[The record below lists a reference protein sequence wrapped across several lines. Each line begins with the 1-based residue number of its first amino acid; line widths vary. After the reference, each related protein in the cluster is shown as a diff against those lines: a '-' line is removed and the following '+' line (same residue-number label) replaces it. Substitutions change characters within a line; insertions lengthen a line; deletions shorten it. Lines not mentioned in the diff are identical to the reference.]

1 MLLFLWLF
9 PHLSIYFHPFCVL
22 IQVCLFLHS
31 IYFLISSLKISAFQ
45 FLYLVQKYI
54 CWRRKWQSTV
64 VFLLGKSHCQRSL
77 AGTDIFGLM
86 ATVLLLL
93 FLCLIYFLY
102 HFFSCLFFFQINQKD
117 EFLYF
122 PHFLICISFAL
133 FSVFQWLPLK
143 ITSFILDL
151 SESSVNYFILDNV
164 RTFEDS
170 RSLQLLYF
178 QMYSLIQ
185 LFKLFLLKVLAY
197 CKLFH
202 LSPKPCSLES

>member
-1 MLLFLWLF
+1 MAI
-9 PHLSIYFHPFCVL
+9 HCSI
-22 IQVCLFLHS
+22 
-31 IYFLISSLKISAFQ
+31 
-45 FLYLVQKYI
+45 
-54 CWRRKWQSTV
+54 
-64 VFLLGKSHCQRSL
+64 L
-77 AGTDIFGLM
+77 AGKIPLSEELGRHRHIWAM